1 MASNREFLRGNRAP
15 TPELMPGMEA
25 DDGNGVKYR
34 RAEDLSDSDE
44 AEMDMSDNEDSDG
57 QPAKKR
63 AKVELQIGDGNNT
76 HKWSNPDPY
85 TVLPPPDESQK
96 KKKDVLKLIRKARVS
111 TGSGKAKTDTEPG
124 DFISL
129 DFGEDS
135 DDKEDMEPGP
145 SGIGVAGAP
154 SGPRALLQQRQ
165 GLPSAKSQKVQN
177 PLNDIANMVSDGRRT
192 LDLTRD
198 DNLGSRKRNVYDEIK
213 QDSSALDTRLDPN
226 VGGRNRNVRDEI
238 LNPPPIIH
246 KMTKGKPPKV
256 GGQILKE
263 WKPSA
268 GEKATPWHVKD
279 HSDTASMGVW

>member
-1 MASNREFLRGNRAP
+1 MASNREFLRANRAP
-15 TPELMPGMEA
+15 TPELMAGMEA
-25 DDGNGVKYR
+25 DDDSGVKYR
-34 RAEDLSDSDE
+34 PAEDLSDSDD
-44 AEMDMSDNEDSDG
+44 AEMDMSDNEAEDG

-63 AKVELQIGDGNNT
+63 AKIEPKVGDGNST

-111 TGSGKAKTDTEPG
+111 TGSGKSRADTEPG
-124 DFISL
+124 EFISL
-129 DFGEDS
+129 DFGEES
-135 DDKEDMEPGP
+135 DDKEDSEPAP
-145 SGIGVAGAP
+145 SGKGVVGAP

-165 GLPSAKSQKVQN
+165 GPPPPKAQKAQA
-177 PLNDIANMVSDGRRT
+177 PLNDVANTSSNGRNV

-198 DNLGSRKRNVYDEIK
+198 DSLSSRKGSAHDEIEHNSGAMNTGLDPNLGGRKRN
-213 QDSSALDTRLDPN
+213 A
-226 VGGRNRNVRDEI
+226 RDEI
-238 LNPPPIIH
+238 LKPPPMIH

-263 WKPSA
+263 WKVLA
-268 GEKATPWHVKD
+268 GDTGTPWRITD